1 MTAPPKRMARQR
13 ALLIQ
18 RLATSHIGAARGVGA
33 RELARLLGVR
43 ERVLRHLIS
52 DAREDGVAIAG
63 TPETGYFI
71 AETHE
76 ELEACC
82 AFLRSRALHSL
93 HIEAQLRRV
102 PLADL
107 LGQLRLPT

>member
-1 MTAPPKRMARQR
+1 MKAHHTRQR

-18 RLATSHIGAARGVGA
+18 RLAASHIGATRGIGA
-33 RELARLLGVR
+33 RELARELGIR
-43 ERVLRHLIS
+43 ERVLRLLIS

-63 TPETGYFI
+63 TPDTGYFI
-71 AETHE
+71 AETAA
-76 ELEACC
+76 ELEDCC
-82 AFLRSRALHSL
+82 AFLRSRAMHSL